1 MSSAEEVRTDVD
13 VDAQHVSAP
22 GAAGAPVEITVP
34 MLETPVQR
42 IGRYEILGHLA
53 AGGMAEV
60 VLARLVGPSRF
71 ERPVVIK
78 KILPQLAKEPAFVS
92 MFLDEARLAARVRHP
107 NVVQVT
113 ELSDNAGELFLVM
126 EYLEGESLAGLMR
139 RLVSRRESLPPH
151 LAAHVLAE
159 AANGLHAAHELRD
172 DEGRIEGV
180 VHRDVSPQNLFVGY
194 DGTVKVLDFGVAKAA
209 DRLTQTEA
217 GQLKGK
223 IEYMSPEQAQGRPL
237 DRRSDVFALGVV
249 LYEAAT
255 NRRLFKRDNKLL
267 ALKAVSEAAV
277 RPPSA
282 VVPELPRELDAIVM
296 RALARGLDQ
305 RYASAAEMRADLV
318 SFVSAQRTARPP
330 DVELAALMQRLF
342 EERIQE
348 KRDMLR
354 RVSAGSHLTHVPQ
367 AEVDVAVDL
376 GAVDSQPREGA
387 DLDTST
393 ERIGSERTGSLG
405 QVSLVGEAAAPGA
418 RTSMLAL
425 GGVAVFAGLAS
436 IGVAASFAFDA
447 AETAAPVTN
456 VAAQMPAP
464 IAIEP
469 APASSEAMTA
479 TRAVALSIDSVPTGA
494 TVSVDGTSR
503 GLTPLVLELT
513 RSDTPLSLRL
523 ELEGHEPLVEA
534 IVPTESQRLR
544 VTLVPSPRRTT
555 RVRPT
560 SMSTESTEPA
570 EPRFERFD

>member
-22 GAAGAPVEITVP
+22 GAAGAPVEVTVP

-139 RLVSRRESLPPH
+139 RLVSRRENLPPH

-172 DEGRIEGV
+172 DEGRVEGV

-267 ALKAVSEAAV
+267 ALKAVSEAVV

-296 RALARGLDQ
+296 RALERGLDR

-318 SFVSAQRTARPP
+318 TFVSARRTAHPP

-342 EERIQE
+342 GERIQE

-387 DLDTST
+387 GLDTST

-405 QVSLVGEAAAPGA
+405 RVSLVGEAAVPGA
-418 RTSMLAL
+418 RTSILAL
-425 GGVAVFAGLAS
+425 GGFAVFAS

-447 AETAAPVTN
+447 TETPAPVAN
-456 VAAQMPAP
+456 VAAQTPTP
-464 IAIEP
+464 VAIEP
-469 APASSEAMTA
+469 ARASSEAMTA
-479 TRAVALSIDSVPTGA
+479 TRTVALSIDSVPPGA
-494 TVSVDGTSR
+494 IVSVDGTSR
-503 GLTPLVLELT
+503 GLTPLVIELT

-523 ELEGHEPLVEA
+523 ELEGHETLVEA
-534 IVPTESQRLR
+534 VVPTESQRLR

-560 SMSTESTEPA
+560 SMSTQSTEPT